1 MPKFNRPGAVRIVA
15 RRVGGRAYQHLTQSL
30 VSSEVRLSFM
40 AWAYWLPCILVIMKS
55 LLILSLVLLPATASF
70 AQQAPPLTTTT
81 AAAKLPVVLPP
92 KKANTA
98 FIQRRDSG
106 LVALTALVQGLVNRG
121 YAIKDVNREQLTVR
135 TEPRAVSEVGGV
147 VLDGAVRG
155 RQFVL
160 TGAFAPALT
169 SHHSTPIVYPGE
181 GRSGRASVAW
191 EELVKTASLMG
202 HRVTYRAE

>member
-1 MPKFNRPGAVRIVA
+1 
-15 RRVGGRAYQHLTQSL
+15 
-30 VSSEVRLSFM
+30 
-40 AWAYWLPCILVIMKS
+40 MKS
-55 LLILSLVLLPATASF
+55 LLVLNLVLLPAAASF
-70 AQQAPPLTTTT
+70 AQQAPLPSPTT
-81 AAAKLPVVLPP
+81 AAAKLPIVLPP

-98 FIQRRDSG
+98 LIQRRDSG

-147 VLDGAVRG
+147 VLEGAVRG

-160 TGAFAPALT
+160 TGAFAPELT

-181 GRSGRASVAW
+181 GHSGRANAAW
-191 EELVKTASLMG
+191 EELVKTAGLLG
-202 HRVTYRAE
+202 PNVTYRAE